1 MKRVFDGLSLI
12 AIGAVLLA
20 CSTGYLSWA
29 VWISVFSLW
38 PVLLV
43 GAGIDLIGKSMEQEW
58 LRALSSVLFIC
69 ALLFGAFVM
78 PAGTWGLP
86 WSVGGAGEAFA
97 QHEAAPSSVT
107 DGVAR
112 IEAGATR
119 LTLKGGSDLVSIS
132 GVAPAGARPTFAFT
146 TSGSTVDV
154 SVSQPR
160 ETVVWV
166 GTAPR
171 RRLDVTL
178 DRALRWDTL
187 DVNTGATQGDIDL
200 SDLDV
205 RALRL
210 NGGASDTR
218 ITFGDK
224 GRGASADISVGAA
237 NVTLRVP
244 RSASVRI
251 ELTGALTSASMPADF
266 TRESGIGFIGDTV
279 WTAEGSGSPI
289 TINVRGGVASIS
301 VQRY

>member
-12 AIGAVLLA
+12 VLGVVLLA

-38 PVLLV
+38 PLLLV
-43 GAGIDLIGKSMEQEW
+43 GAGIDLIGKSTEQEW
-58 LRALSSVLFIC
+58 LRALSSVVFIG
-69 ALLFGAFVM
+69 AVLYGAFVM

-86 WSVGGAGEAFA
+86 WSTGGAGESFSQREVGTADMKEGTA
-97 QHEAAPSSVT
+97 K
-107 DGVAR
+107 

-119 LTLKGGSDLVSIS
+119 LTLKGGSDLLSIA
-132 GVAPAGARPTFAFT
+132 GMAPAGARPTLAVNT
-146 TSGSTVDV
+146 DGSTVDV
-154 SVSQPR
+154 SVDQPR

-178 DRALRWDTL
+178 DRALRWNTL
-187 DVNTGATQGDIDL
+187 YINAGATQGDVDL
-200 SDLDV
+200 SDVDV
-205 RALRL
+205 RTLTVNA
-210 NGGASDTR
+210 GASDTK

-224 GRGASADISVGAA
+224 GSGVSADISAGAA

-244 RSASVRI
+244 RSASVRVS
-251 ELTGALTSASMPADF
+251 LSGALTSASMPDDF
-266 TRESGIGFIGDTV
+266 VRESGNGFIGDTV
-279 WTAEGSGSPI
+279 WTSEGPGSPI
-289 TINVRGGVASIS
+289 VITVRAGVASIA